1 MESEEDSRKRKPT
14 RRLISELSSETDD
27 DSDLD
32 GYCLFWLGIC
42 IRKKL
47 TLITRSKNYSSKTRN
62 IFCNTWYFYIYFHS
76 LRRGVVTLL
85 TCTWIL
91 FLQSFLCVCSV
102 KFNIFFLN
110 IPLLVWWN
118 MFLVFYITRGITS
131 PPKIKFSLTQRTFML
146 SVVISILTKPVGKS
160 LVLSRQL
167 RKFSVAPRQVC
178 RKKLILQAWSSNG
191 KFSICDNRQKTYH
204 TNREW
209 SSSVWPH
216 PTVMWKLTLG
226 VRVYFYIY
234 IYINI

>member
-62 IFCNTWYFYIYFHS
+62 IFCNTSRYFYIYFHS

-85 TCTWIL
+85 TCTCIL

-110 IPLLVWWN
+110 IPLLVCWN
-118 MFLVFYITRGITS
+118 MFLVFYIARGTTS
-131 PPKIKFSLTQRTFML
+131 PPKIKFSLTQRIFML

-160 LVLSRQL
+160 LVMSRQL
-167 RKFSVAPRQVC
+167 RKFTVAPHLACAVRYVGRNLFC
-178 RKKLILQAWSSNG
+178 KHDSPTEKLAFAITGRRLVSY
-191 KFSICDNRQKTYH
+191 DT
-204 TNREW
+204 
-209 SSSVWPH
+209 
-216 PTVMWKLTLG
+216 
-226 VRVYFYIY
+226 RVI
-234 IYINI
+234 